1 MWLQMK
7 YYLLV
12 YGALSFAS
20 LLLSLLSSGVG
31 QYAGAQARRV
41 LHENMLLN
49 VIRCP
54 LHFFECTPVGRI
66 INRFSTDMSVIDKVS
81 KLCF

>member
-1 MWLQMK
+1 
-7 YYLLV
+7 V
-12 YGALSFAS
+12 
-20 LLLSLLSSGVG
+20 LSLLSNGVG

-54 LHFFECTPVGRI
+54 LRFFECTPVGRI
-66 INRFSTDMSVIDKVS
+66 INHFSTDMSVIDKVS